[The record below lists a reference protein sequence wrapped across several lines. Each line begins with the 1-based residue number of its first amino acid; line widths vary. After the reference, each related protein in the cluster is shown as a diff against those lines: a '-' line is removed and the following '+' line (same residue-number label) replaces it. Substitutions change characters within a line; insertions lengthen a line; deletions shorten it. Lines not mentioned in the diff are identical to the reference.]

1 MSVEIH
7 PEAVASAA
15 KEAVVSMWQAL
26 SRRDWEALKTFL
38 SDDCIYL
45 DMPVGPTAA
54 ARGPED
60 IVKRLKIGLEPLASY
75 VNHDGLLVAN
85 GADVMYEHSETW
97 HWASGESAVLQFAT
111 VHRVVFENGVGKITL
126 WKDYWDMGALANHAP
141 PSWLADFAGADVSWV
156 FDATGLV

>member
-1 MSVEIH
+1 MSVDLQSA
-7 PEAVASAA
+7 EATSAV
-15 KEAVVSMWQAL
+15 KDTVVGMWQAL
-26 SRRDWEALKTFL
+26 SRRDWETLKTFL
-38 SDDCIYL
+38 ADDCIYL
-45 DMPVGPTAA
+45 DMPIGPTAA

-75 VNHDGLLVAN
+75 VNHEGLIVAD

-111 VHRVVFENGVGKITL
+111 VHRVVNGKITV

-141 PSWLADFAGADVSWV
+141 PTWLADFANADMSWV